1 MLNVSNILTF
11 NRFRKTLVE
20 CPNIILSLWLFF
32 SVHFFFL
39 AFILCVK
46 YVRMKA
52 VPVIVSSYSDVPN
65 SPSVIEMEN

>member
-1 MLNVSNILTF
+1 MSKYN
-11 NRFRKTLVE
+11 
-20 CPNIILSLWLFF
+20 PLFMAF
-32 SVHFFFL
+32 LFCSFFFL